1 MASPPLFG
9 PGEALP
15 YLDDPEAAVRREAAL
30 AFARSPDLRAVHRLV
45 ILLDDHETVRRAA
58 VEALAAAG
66 EAARPYLV
74 AALLPAK
81 PRVQR
86 GILEALRR
94 SGGGGAGFEP
104 LPFVGRQA
112 LEKTTAAPW
121 RSWRGSPLRPAW
133 PAGEP
138 ICARPTRN
146 PGTHLP
152 GPLVRH
158 ADMRLMYAALRS
170 ASAAAVWS
178 WWSRRWSR
186 AGRYL
191 CRSSTDSPAARLE
204 RVRGQL
210 PVGTADLGGA
220 LNQLALAPDPLTRTL
235 AVFAMGAG
243 RPGREWLP
251 TAAALLFDEDPNV
264 RWAATYAVRRCQGQD
279 AQPPEALTR
288 MMQLTDLPIFA
299 GLTLEETLAVARS
312 PWESLA
318 PGQVLAPRASP
329 RRRCTDPGR
338 RGGFSP
344 PRKEKV
350 RRARRLGPGELL
362 GAVAWLARGPARH
375 GVVWPPARRCHRPRR
390 PGGGHA
396 ALPPIAVNLSRHRA
410 GRPGRAAPEQG

>member
-112 LEKTTAAPW
+112 LENYDRLAALEVLAREPA
-121 RSWRGSPLRPAW
+121 SPGLALL
-133 PAGEP
+133 A
-138 ICARPTRN
+138 
-146 PGTHLP
+146 THLRQANQETL
-152 GPLVRH
+152 GLIFQALWVRH

-170 ASAAAVWS
+170 ASAAAVVELVES
-178 WWSRRWSR
+178 
-186 AGRYL
+186 ALEPGLARYL
-191 CRSSTDSPAARLE
+191 VPLIDRIPPAARLE
-204 RVRGQL
+204 RGRGLL
-210 PVGTADLGGA
+210 PVRQPADLGGA

-299 GLTLEETLAVARS
+299 GLTLEETLAVAQLGRR
-312 PWESLA
+312 ESLA
-318 PGQVLAPRASP
+318 PGQVLA
-329 RRRCTDPGR
+329 TPGQ
-338 RGGFSP
+338 
-344 PRKEKV
+344 
-350 RRARRLGPGELL
+350 
-362 GAVAWLARGPARH
+362 
-375 GVVWPPARRCHRPRR
+375 PPA
-390 PGGGHA
+390 
-396 ALPPIAVNLSRHRA
+396 ALY
-410 GRPGRAAPEQG
+410 